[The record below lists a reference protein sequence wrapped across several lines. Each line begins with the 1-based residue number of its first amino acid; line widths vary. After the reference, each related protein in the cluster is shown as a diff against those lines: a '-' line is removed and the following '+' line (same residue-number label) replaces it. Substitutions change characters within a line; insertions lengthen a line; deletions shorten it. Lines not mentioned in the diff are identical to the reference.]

1 MLRGQ
6 GWVWVGR
13 EGGGQPAVVAK
24 YRGEMNRRISKCQL
38 GVHTMST
45 LCTMY
50 IYKKSVESSLRLILK
65 MSQKGG

>member
-50 IYKKSVESSLRLILK
+50 IYKEVKF
-65 MSQKGG
+65 